1 MNEVK
6 VPDRQGNSASGP
18 VRTLKVEDLGDPWRS
33 RRFSGIRLK
42 GNWLVNAGFQ
52 PGERVAVTVVSPGS
66 MQLRIVPESQTAEWR
81 VSGREQTPLALET
94 VEGAE
99 QDIQTKE

>member
-1 MNEVK
+1 
-6 VPDRQGNSASGP
+6 
-18 VRTLKVEDLGDPWRS
+18 
-33 RRFSGIRLK
+33 
-42 GNWLVNAGFQ
+42 
-52 PGERVAVTVVSPGS
+52 